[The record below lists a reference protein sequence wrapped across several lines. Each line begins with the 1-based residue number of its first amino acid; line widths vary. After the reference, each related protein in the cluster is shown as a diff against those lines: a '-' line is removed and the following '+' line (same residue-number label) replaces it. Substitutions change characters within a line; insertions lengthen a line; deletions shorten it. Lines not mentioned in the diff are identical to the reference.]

1 MNLNELLLLNPERN
15 IETVI
20 KADDDKH
27 IHEEVH
33 EYVITKEIAKK
44 IKDLFSAYNNFEGA
58 NGAWISGFF
67 GSGKSHLLKILS
79 YVLENKVYDGQEL
92 GEIFANKVQEDE
104 MLKADI
110 KRATRIPAESI
121 LFNIDQQAQI
131 TSKEDKDAIVRVF
144 YKVFYDHLGF
154 FGRDKSV
161 AEFELWLFNE
171 GIYDDFKK
179 EFESISGKEWQT
191 ARRQTA
197 VPKTRKQA
205 GEALAKIKG
214 EPIEN
219 YATILDDFKDRHQII
234 SVEEFAERVKDY
246 IDTKPTGFRL
256 NFFVDEVGQFV
267 SNDTKLML
275 NLQTVAETLA
285 TYCDGQSW
293 VLVTSQEDIEAAI
306 GEIKD
311 RERNDFSR
319 IQARFRYR
327 PSLTSANV
335 DEVIERRLLEKN
347 EKGEVEVS
355 KIWKKESANI
365 DTLISFDNLG
375 VQFRKF
381 KDEKDFVTKFPFL
394 PYQFDLFQQSI
405 KSLSRANA
413 FQGKHASVGERSMLG
428 VFQEILKN
436 NAFDGQNTLVS
447 FDLFYDGV
455 SSTIRGELQN
465 SIQLAERN
473 LPTKEHLARR
483 ILKTLFLL
491 KYYDNFK
498 ATKRNIAVLLID
510 SLKIDLN
517 THNKVVEEALNLLE
531 TQTYIQRNGEL
542 YEYLTDDEKDIEAQI
557 KNTSIDQGQI
567 TQVFNEILFDSIVQ
581 DNRIRFQDNKEEY
594 KFQKVIDGTPVSRE
608 EDLIV
613 EMVTPNNDN
622 IGNEDFYKSQTMA
635 TSKLLFALP
644 QDSRILKDARLILQ
658 TDKYLKQVQGNAVK
672 DAVKGILRDKGE
684 QNASRKRELVNSL
697 KAALGQSNVYM
708 NGSQM
713 ELSPSSDGKT
723 KVINAFQNLVKQS
736 FFNLKM
742 LGSTQW
748 SEQTVRTTLGGN
760 YDDLFKGDDET
771 MSEAE
776 LTMLTEINRRKKA
789 SERTS
794 LSELKDIFSGK
805 PYGWPINGSL
815 TILARLYKR
824 GKIEAKQDSRLL
836 EDDEFLSTLLNSRL
850 YSNTLI
856 EPQEEFEA
864 RLVKKL
870 KQVYQDMFDSGCP
883 ANDARD
889 VANEFKSRMKEEL
902 GRLSAFI
909 SNSSQY
915 PFLNSLKP
923 LEELIAQIV
932 TWDYS
937 RIIKEVPDFED
948 QLLNAK
954 EDIWDPIRKFWN
966 GEQKEIFDK
975 VRSYVQGNLSNFEFV
990 GGEELELLKSCY
1002 TADKPYAGNLIRDA
1016 KRAMESL
1023 IQLVLEKLEQ
1033 ERKKVVQTTED
1044 SLHAVKH
1051 NLDYQKLDKE
1061 EQVLVTRP
1069 FEELISKIQENRF
1082 IANLRQFR
1090 EDAINLKSSQ
1100 LNKIQELKSLKS
1112 SDSEVPIAAEE
1123 LVHYIRTSQIRP
1135 DYSKTELQTKE
1146 DVQEYVDALKEAML
1160 KMIDEKKRILL

>member
-44 IKDLFSAYNNFEGA
+44 IKDLFAAYNHFEGA

-79 YVLENKVYDGQEL
+79 YVFENKKYEGQEL
-92 GEIFANKVQEDE
+92 GEIFAEKVKGDE

-171 GIYDDFKK
+171 GIYEDFKK
-179 EFESISGKEWQT
+179 EFESISGKEWQS

-197 VPKTRKQA
+197 VPKTRIQA
-205 GEALAKIKG
+205 GEAVAKVKG
-214 EPIEN
+214 EPIDN
-219 YATILDDFKDRHQII
+219 YATILNDYKERHQTI
-234 SVEEFAERVKDY
+234 SVEEFAEHVKDY
-246 IDTKPTGFRL
+246 IDTKPSGFRL

-285 TYCDGQSW
+285 TFCDGRSW

-311 RERNDFSR
+311 KERNDFSR

-347 EKGEVEVS
+347 EKGQVEVT
-355 KIWKKESANI
+355 KVWKKESANI

-375 VQFRKF
+375 IQFKKF

-394 PYQFDLFQQSI
+394 PYQFELFQQCI

-436 NAFDGQNTLVS
+436 NEFNGQSDLVS
-447 FDLFYDGV
+447 FDLYYDGV

-473 LPTKEHLARR
+473 LPSKEHLARR

-498 ATKRNIAVLLID
+498 STKRNIAVLLID
-510 SLKIDLN
+510 SLDVDLN
-517 THNKVVEEALNLLE
+517 AHNKAVEEALNLLE
-531 TQTYIQRNGEL
+531 AQTYIQRNGEL

-557 KNTSIDQGQI
+557 KNTAIDSGQI
-567 TQVFNEILFDSIVQ
+567 TQVFNEMLFDSIVQ
-581 DNRIRFQDNKEEY
+581 ENRIRFQDNKEEY

-635 TSKLLFALP
+635 TSKLLLALP
-644 QDSRILKDARLILQ
+644 QDARILKDARLALQ

-672 DAVKGILRDKGE
+672 DSVKGILRDKGE
-684 QNASRKRELVNSL
+684 QNATRKRELVNAL
-697 KAALGQSNVYM
+697 KSALGQAKVYM
-708 NGSQM
+708 NGSEM
-713 ELSPSSDGKT
+713 ELPPSSDGKT

-748 SEQTVRTTLGGN
+748 SEQTVRTTMGGN

-776 LTMLTEINRRKKA
+776 LTMLTEIKRRKKA

-794 LSELKDIFSGK
+794 LSEMKDIFSGK

-836 EDDEFLSTLLNSRL
+836 EDDDFLSTLLNSRL

-870 KQVYQDMFDSGCP
+870 KQAYQDMFDSGCP

-889 VANEFKSRMKEEL
+889 VANEFKARMKEEL
-902 GRLSAFI
+902 AELRGYT

-915 PFLNSLKP
+915 PFLASLKP
-923 LEELIAQIV
+923 LEDLIAQIV
-932 TWDYS
+932 SWDYS
-937 RIIKEVPDFED
+937 RIIKEVPDFEA
-948 QLLNAK
+948 QLLDAK
-954 EDIWDPIRKFWN
+954 EDVWDPIRKFWN
-966 GEQKEIFDK
+966 GEQKVIFEK
-975 VRSYVQGNLSNFEFV
+975 VRGYVNGNQSNFEFV
-990 GGEELELLKSCY
+990 EGEELDILKSCFSSE
-1002 TADKPYAGNLIRDA
+1002 KPYTGSLIKDA
-1016 KRAMESL
+1016 KKAMDTLQKKVLIGIETEHTNALKALETSL
-1023 IQLVLEKLEQ
+1023 HVLEESADFKKLSDPEKSSV
-1033 ERKKVVQTTED
+1033 RSGFDDLKIKVAD
-1044 SLHAVKH
+1044 NK
-1051 NLDYQKLDKE
+1051 Y
-1061 EQVLVTRP
+1061 
-1069 FEELISKIQENRF
+1069 
-1082 IANLRQFR
+1082 IANLKQYGS
-1090 EDAINLKSSQ
+1090 DAESLLTTQMNR
-1100 LNKIQELKSLKS
+1100 IQEIIRKKEEEAGTAKA
-1112 SDSEVPIAAEE
+1112 SEPK
-1123 LVHYIRTSQIRP
+1123 VHYIRSTQVKV
-1135 DYSKTELQTKE
+1135 DYAHKELQTEE
-1146 DVQEYVDALKEAML
+1146 DVNEYVEALRKALIKQIKENR
-1160 KMIDEKKRILL
+1160 RINI

>member
-1 MNLNELLLLNPERN
+1 M
-15 IETVI
+15 
-20 KADDDKH
+20 
-27 IHEEVH
+27 H

-171 GIYDDFKK
+171 GIYEDFKK
-179 EFESISGKEWQT
+179 EFESISGKEWQS

-197 VPKTRKQA
+197 VPKTRIQA
-205 GEALAKIKG
+205 GEAVAKVKG
-214 EPIEN
+214 EPIDN
-219 YATILDDFKDRHQII
+219 YATMLDDFKEKHQII
-234 SVEEFAERVKDY
+234 SVEEFAEHVKDY
-246 IDTKPTGFRL
+246 INTKPAGFRL

-267 SNDTKLML
+267 SNDTRLML

-347 EKGEVEVS
+347 EPGEIEIN
-355 KIWKKESANI
+355 KLWKKENANI

-381 KDEKDFVTKFPFL
+381 KNEKDFVAKFPFL

-436 NAFDGQNTLVS
+436 NDFDAQNALVS
-447 FDLFYDGV
+447 FDLYYDGV

-473 LPTKEHLARR
+473 LPTKELLARR

-510 SLKIDLN
+510 TLNVDLN
-517 THNKVVEEALNLLE
+517 AHNKAAEEALNLLE
-531 TQTYIQRNGEL
+531 AQTYIQRNGEL

-644 QDSRILKDARLILQ
+644 QDSRVLKDARLLLQ

-672 DAVKGILRDKGE
+672 DSVKGILRDKGE

-697 KAALGQSNVYM
+697 KAALGQAKVFM
-708 NGSQM
+708 NGSEM

-723 KVINAFQNLVKQS
+723 KVVNAFQNLVKQS

-815 TILARLYKR
+815 TILGRLYKR

-889 VANEFKSRMKEEL
+889 VANEFKSRLKEEL
-902 GRLSAFI
+902 AELRGYS

-915 PFLNSLKP
+915 PFLASLKP
-923 LEELIAQIV
+923 IEDLMAQIV
-932 TWDYS
+932 SWDYS

-948 QLLNAK
+948 QLLDAK
-954 EDIWDPIRKFWN
+954 EDVWDPIRKFWK
-966 GEQKEIFDK
+966 GEQKSILDK
-975 VRSYVQGNLSNFEFV
+975 VRSYMAGNQSNFDFV
-990 GGEELELLKSCY
+990 KGEELDILKTCY
-1002 TADKPYAGNLIRDA
+1002 DSDKPYAGSLIKDA
-1016 KRAMESL
+1016 KKAMVSL
-1023 IQLVLEKLEQ
+1023 Q
-1033 ERKKVVQTTED
+1033 KKVLAGIETERSKASKALD
-1044 SLHAVKH
+1044 SSLHSLKENADF
-1051 NLDYQKLDKE
+1051 NKLSDSEKATVRSE
-1061 EQVLVTRP
+1061 FDDLKAKVADT
-1069 FEELISKIQENRF
+1069 KY
-1082 IANLRQFR
+1082 IANLKQYSS
-1090 EDAINLKSSQ
+1090 DAEALLTSQ
-1100 LNKIQELKSLKS
+1100 MNRIQEIIRKKEEEAGTTKA
-1112 SDSEVPIAAEE
+1112 SEPK
-1123 LVHYIRTSQIRP
+1123 VHYIRSTQVKV
-1135 DYSKTELQTKE
+1135 DYSSKELKTEDDVHEYIEALRKALLEQIKE
-1146 DVQEYVDALKEAML
+1146 NR
-1160 KMIDEKKRILL
+1160 RINI